1 MPPKNVKQKTTVT
14 DPQEIRTV
22 DKNRGTTTS
31 NNSSNGNTTTSST
44 STVINDAGKTI
55 LKTTKPMD
63 PIEVKRD
70 DQPAYIVKNSYAR
83 IDEVIEIARRVREAD
98 LENFDLIFNAA
109 MKVYVMTNFRTANNL
124 SIKVDV

>member
-14 DPQEIRTV
+14 DTQEIRTV

-70 DQPAYIVKNSYAR
+70 DQPAYIVKMKLLKVLEEYAK
-83 IDEVIEIARRVREAD
+83 
-98 LENFDLIFNAA
+98 LI
-109 MKVYVMTNFRTANNL
+109 
-124 SIKVDV
+124 

>member
-14 DPQEIRTV
+14 DTQEIRTV